1 MAEYNR
7 HFRTICAL
15 FCCLFQRDRIMS
27 LLDGING
34 VPCRLERLH
43 GLDRIFVIRPIDA
56 LFGTQSRLVQLL
68 VRWTATYAT

>member
-1 MAEYNR
+1 
-7 HFRTICAL
+7 
-15 FCCLFQRDRIMS
+15 MS

-34 VPCRLERLH
+34 VSFSFERLH

-68 VRWTATYAT
+68 VRRTAAYAT